1 MALQGSGQIKM
12 SEINVEL
19 GRNST
24 DTISLDAAESGTY
37 AAINTASPSYPSDAR
52 PASMSEW
59 YSYDHSASS
68 SGFFNVINSGQST
81 SALACG
87 LTGPDDLTLYHGTS
101 GAFECPLIG
110 RTVYTDSAQTTPF
123 NGQSL
128 YWYSPSC
135 GNSYLITSSGYIEG
149 VFTCVQSG
157 NISTDAAATSE
168 EACPLERPN
177 LVYKSGSSQAP
188 LAGDTIWNDSN
199 LASQYQPAAG
209 FNQWY
214 SYQPSGSSTVYS
226 VFLIDSSGTTS
237 VDSVST
243 C

>member
-37 AAINTASPSYPSDAR
+37 AAINTASPSYPSNAR

-59 YSYDHSASS
+59 YSYDHSAS
-68 SGFFNVINSGQST
+68 
-81 SALACG
+81 
-87 LTGPDDLTLYHGTS
+87 
-101 GAFECPLIG
+101 
-110 RTVYTDSAQTTPF
+110 
-123 NGQSL
+123 
-128 YWYSPSC
+128 
-135 GNSYLITSSGYIEG
+135 
-149 VFTCVQSG
+149 VQSG
-157 NISTDAAATSE
+157 NISTDAAASSE

-188 LAGDTIWNDSN
+188 LAKDTIWNDSN

-226 VFLIDSSGTTS
+226 VFLIESSSTTS

-243 C
+243 CG